1 MAFRVTLQPA
11 GHSFEAS
18 GDRTLLESALDAGRL
33 PPYGCRSGACGACK
47 ARVVSGEVDHG
58 EASESALPPDERARG
73 YALLCCARPRSD
85 LVLECREADA
95 ARDIPVRNL
104 PCRIQKMERLAPDV
118 MVLRLKL
125 PAGDRLQFVAGQ
137 YIEFLLEG
145 GRRRAFSIANAPHDD
160 EFLELHIRHV
170 PGGLF
175 TDRVFSTLKE
185 RDILRFEGP
194 FGSFRLHEPPEEGG
208 DRPIILLA
216 GGTGFAPVK
225 AIVEHVIHRGLSR
238 PMIFYWGARDRNG
251 LYLDALPR
259 QWTAGHPRFQYVPV
273 LSEPREP
280 WDGRTGLVHEAVMK
294 DFPDLSGHRVY
305 ACGAPLM
312 IEAARRDFRA
322 RGLPAS
328 EFFADVFNFSGLGK

>member
-33 PPYGCRSGACGACK
+33 PPYGCRSGVCGACK

-73 YALLCCARPRSD
+73 RVLLCCAYPRSD
-85 LVLECREADA
+85 LALECREADA
-95 ARDIPVRNL
+95 ARDIPIRNL
-104 PCRIQKMERLAPDV
+104 PCRVEKLERLAPDV
-118 MVLRLKL
+118 MALRLKL

-160 EFLELHIRHV
+160 EFLQLHIRHV

-208 DRPIILLA
+208 DRPAILLA

-225 AIVEHVIHRGLSR
+225 AIVEHAIHRGLSR
-238 PMIFYWGARDRNG
+238 PMILYWGARDRSG
-251 LYLDALPR
+251 LYLDDLPR
-259 QWTAGHPRFQYVPV
+259 QWAALHSRFRYVPV
-273 LSEPREP
+273 LSEPQEP
-280 WDGRTGLVHEAVMK
+280 WEGRTGLVHEAVMA

-312 IEAARRDFRA
+312 IEAARRDFRNH
-322 RGLPAS
+322 GLPVS